1 MNIHEK
7 IFQKIERL
15 VPKLYEYQVGDAIK
29 LKTNGYMDLNID
41 ILRKTDQKVVV
52 SFAHNW
58 IKNGDVMA
66 DPDMEIS
73 LIPTMK
79 MAEALTFQQ
88 DDPPLYQVVYPE
100 PGKFYPQRKKE
111 LNDFL
116 LQWLTNIEN
125 QGHRL
130 PDMVD
135 KASDATPE
143 AEPETAKQEASKILC
158 SNSELGWMNGQCGR
172 PASWAGTHKSGHVQH
187 FCDRCK
193 GDGYEAAGVV
203 TWKQLQPA

>member
-1 MNIHEK
+1 M
-7 IFQKIERL
+7 
-15 VPKLYEYQVGDAIK
+15 PKLYEYQVGDAIK

-125 QGHRL
+125 Q
-130 PDMVD
+130 
-135 KASDATPE
+135 ATACPTWWTK
-143 AEPETAKQEASKILC
+143 PVTQ
-158 SNSELGWMNGQCGR
+158 R
-172 PASWAGTHKSGHVQH
+172 PRRSLRQQSRKRQKYCVATLSWVG
-187 FCDRCK
+187 
-193 GDGYEAAGVV
+193 
-203 TWKQLQPA
+203 